1 MALNLFFLLLPVAA
15 AENWHRPWKS
25 VLCSTQRPSFPAPP
39 PGGPRSTEGSAPVQR
54 SRWQWP
60 RASCK
65 SVCPSKIALQRQ
77 AFKPLKF
84 RFSLWTQTLNK
95 FIYCCSTDCKIGSF
109 TVAKKERKE
118 EKLKAFISTLLRSW
132 IHPRLPANHPLKS
145 LQLNNLQGRKQP
157 MTETHS
163 GTVRVPPCSEQIK
176 LRSRGLSK
184 MEWFHVPQR
193 WEVAG
198 AQVCFT
204 TNIIF
209 AVSPDFFK
217 QPCN

>member
-25 VLCSTQRPSFPAPP
+25 VLCSTQRPSFPAPL
-39 PGGPRSTEGSAPVQR
+39 PGGPGSTEGSAPVQR

-65 SVCPSKIALQRQ
+65 SVCPSKIALLRQ

-118 EKLKAFISTLLRSW
+118 EKLREAQEMPVYGLQRAEGI
-132 IHPRLPANHPLKS
+132 RLGYLSCMCYSNESHSLTPSPAGS
-145 LQLNNLQGRKQP
+145 
-157 MTETHS
+157 
-163 GTVRVPPCSEQIK
+163 
-176 LRSRGLSK
+176 
-184 MEWFHVPQR
+184 
-193 WEVAG
+193 
-198 AQVCFT
+198 
-204 TNIIF
+204 
-209 AVSPDFFK
+209 
-217 QPCN
+217 